1 MALVTLAI
9 GGIALYETETRLVA
23 TTGDTLALA
32 AADIADKLDLL
43 LFERYA
49 DMQILAQAPVF
60 QGHDQDAI
68 NRYLT
73 SFKRIYSVYQWFVL
87 TDRNGRTLTATDVQA
102 FGQDNSGQNWFVQ
115 VRDRGGVHMQDEQA
129 SDETA
134 KAVAVSLAAPVLG
147 PHGEFLGVVRT
158 GVSLP
163 ALEDIFMRTVRDL
176 HAQQGYGST
185 IEYQFLTRDGEV
197 IVDSLLKQEGR
208 LNLKYL
214 GLPSALL
221 TASAQPGYVEETH
234 PRRHVPVVTGYAQ
247 TEGHERFSGLHWGI
261 LVRMDRAD
269 ILAPIRVVLWKMGL
283 AGTAVVVPSLGF
295 LLWTTGRLRREWLQA
310 QEECARATAAEA
322 TLRESEERFR
332 AVAQQ
337 VISAQEEER
346 RRIARELHDETGQ
359 SLTALLVGLRL
370 VENARSMQEAQSQ
383 AKALRRIAASTLD
396 EVWRLAWGL
405 RPSVLDDLG
414 LVATLERYANDY
426 STTHGIRVDVQTSG
440 LPSDRLPLQVE
451 TTLYRIMQ
459 EALTNTAKHA
469 KARTVGITVEYHAP
483 YVQMVVKDDGCGF
496 DVGTTLPSSGTSKR
510 LGLHGMQERAAL
522 LNGSIVIE
530 SKPGI
535 GTTIHVRIPIVEGTH
550 GEN

>member
-1 MALVTLAI
+1 M
-9 GGIALYETETRLVA
+9 
-23 TTGDTLALA
+23 
-32 AADIADKLDLL
+32 
-43 LFERYA
+43 
-49 DMQILAQAPVF
+49 
-60 QGHDQDAI
+60 
-68 NRYLT
+68 
-73 SFKRIYSVYQWFVL
+73 
-87 TDRNGRTLTATDVQA
+87 
-102 FGQDNSGQNWFVQ
+102 
-115 VRDRGGVHMQDEQA
+115 
-129 SDETA
+129 
-134 KAVAVSLAAPVLG
+134 
-147 PHGEFLGVVRT
+147 
-158 GVSLP
+158 
-163 ALEDIFMRTVRDL
+163 
-176 HAQQGYGST
+176 
-185 IEYQFLTRDGEV
+185 
-197 IVDSLLKQEGR
+197 
-208 LNLKYL
+208 
-214 GLPSALL
+214 
-221 TASAQPGYVEETH
+221 
-234 PRRHVPVVTGYAQ
+234 
-247 TEGHERFSGLHWGI
+247 
-261 LVRMDRAD
+261 
-269 ILAPIRVVLWKMGL
+269 
-283 AGTAVVVPSLGF
+283 
-295 LLWTTGRLRREWLQA
+295 
-310 QEECARATAAEA
+310 
-322 TLRESEERFR
+322 
-332 AVAQQ
+332 AQQ